1 MAVYMAEV
9 AAAAI
14 SLLAVAAVAEQ
25 LELCGVEI
33 DRILTELRMFFLLLA
48 LKFLD

>member
-9 AAAAI
+9 EAGVIIQPAAPAAE
-14 SLLAVAAVAEQ
+14 VQ

-33 DRILTELRMFFLLLA
+33 DRILTEPKMFFLLLA
-48 LKFLD
+48 HKFPD